1 MGLKEDFQDLTPA
14 KCLVVG
20 FVLCVVY
27 YFVFY
32 NKGEDIVSQA
42 AGVQEEIKGYNAR
55 LDAVQQALNNK
66 AEFERKVVA
75 FTKEL
80 EDLLRFFPTTLDM
93 NEMQKEL
100 TEKLKLT
107 ENKLI
112 KITEVDTVSR
122 FKGYT
127 ENGVEIETLGG
138 FHEIMAFLSAI
149 TKMNR
154 VVDFRAM
161 DLESQNPTDELSMIR
176 FKLKLSIFAQEK
188 IKPVEEKPPG
198 AGQ

>member
-42 AGVQEEIKGYNAR
+42 SGVQEEISGYNKR
-55 LDAVQQALNNK
+55 LDAIQQALNNK

-112 KITEVDTVSR
+112 KITEVETVSR

-138 FHEIMAFLSAI
+138 FHEIMSFLSAI

-161 DLESQNPTDELSMIR
+161 DLESQNPTDEFSMIR

-188 IKPVEEKPPG
+188 SKPPEEKPPG